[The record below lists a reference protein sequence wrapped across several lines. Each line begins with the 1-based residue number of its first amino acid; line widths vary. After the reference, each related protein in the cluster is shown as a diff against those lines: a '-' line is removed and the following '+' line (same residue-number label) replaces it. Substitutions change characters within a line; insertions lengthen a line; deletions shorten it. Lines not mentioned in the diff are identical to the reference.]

1 MVAVKERVALITVS
15 QVRRRAVSEPGLIF
29 FLSKHHFFCLFVFV
43 SFFPFPSASLFFPF
57 FLADLFFIHKL
68 SFKIE
73 YKKLRF
79 KNPRNEI
86 AIIADVICEG
96 KYAIIR
102 EGRIT
107 FLENDRRQTVLPDQ
121 VYSLLVVCQ
130 SLFLHGNKLY
140 DVMFIHQVYFGKF
153 LSSHAFTNLRSCQ
166 LESHVCRDSKSLYK

>member
-1 MVAVKERVALITVS
+1 MVAVKERVALIRVS
-15 QVRRRAVSEPGLIF
+15 QVRRRAASEPGLIF
-29 FLSKHHFFCLFVFV
+29 FLSNTTFFVCLCLFLF
-43 SFFPFPSASLFFPF
+43 SLFPLLLFF
-57 FLADLFFIHKL
+57 SLFLADLFFIYKL

-140 DVMFIHQVYFGKF
+140 DVMFIHQVYCFGKF

-166 LESHVCRDSKSLYK
+166 LESHVCRDSKSLYN